1 MWSWLRPW
9 YVIITY
15 HQHVMVYTRRVYS
28 SPFYV
33 KAILKHIYSN
43 NPRILTEWPGRKA
56 QWSGQRADC
65 PSWPHTPNT
74 KACRTVLPSGAEKD
88 QALLSCVFL
97 HAFPMHTGHSEEHAQ
112 SSLSWARLL
121 MELPQG
127 PALGSPMGC
136 TMFIS
141 APQQDCLNSSKM
153 VMKLYWSFEHSFS
166 DPDRNILAALKKKFF
181 SVESG
186 KRARN
191 RERQEM
197 IYFQKMFHSSSIVI
211 GHLFHDR
218 PCVRGKS

>member
-1 MWSWLRPW
+1 MVCDHHIPSACDGIHQKSVLKPFLCQSNIETYLLKQPPHLDWMTRQEGTVVRP
-9 YVIITY
+9 TCRLSLLTP
-15 HQHVMVYTRRVYS
+15 H
-28 SPFYV
+28 P
-33 KAILKHIYSN
+33 KH
-43 NPRILTEWPGRKA
+43 
-56 QWSGQRADC
+56 
-65 PSWPHTPNT
+65 

-121 MELPQG
+121 VELPQG

-166 DPDRNILAALKKKFF
+166 DPDRN
-181 SVESG
+181 
-186 KRARN
+186 
-191 RERQEM
+191 
-197 IYFQKMFHSSSIVI
+197 
-211 GHLFHDR
+211 
-218 PCVRGKS
+218 